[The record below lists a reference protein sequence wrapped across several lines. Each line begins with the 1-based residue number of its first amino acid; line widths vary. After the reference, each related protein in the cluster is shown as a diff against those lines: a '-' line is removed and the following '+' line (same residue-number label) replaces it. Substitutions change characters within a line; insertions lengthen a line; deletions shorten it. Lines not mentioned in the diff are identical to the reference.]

1 MESIQAIL
9 LLFSVGLW
17 GPKAILNEAL
27 ALQSHLAMLLR
38 EDGLTSETSQS
49 SATDWQTWIRLEG
62 AIRTKLMAY
71 CFFNLCSVT
80 YGTPPLLLTSEL
92 NLYLPQPSRFWK
104 AESAWQWQERR
115 QTLPPADMTLHAAFS
130 RLFSRQPQAMSG
142 HISSLGHYVLIH
154 ALLQH
159 TYLLKQT
166 SLSAPQTPCGLR
178 SLRNDDVEDITHA
191 LRVWQ
196 TTFEHC
202 NQMRAAAQTQ
212 GGFLGGDGFPGG
224 SVAFDS
230 TALLRLAYIRLCADV
245 VPRRGFETRDHLVVA
260 AALGDGSGVTVDRG
274 LRLQRALI
282 QAMHALSMLVK
293 AGVNYVARAKS
304 SEWSIQH
311 SRESSPLALCCF
323 GANCG

>member
-1 MESIQAIL
+1 MS
-9 LLFSVGLW
+9 
-17 GPKAILNEAL
+17 P
-27 ALQSHLAMLLR
+27 
-38 EDGLTSETSQS
+38 S

-62 AIRTKLMAY
+62 TIRTKLMAY

-80 YGTPPLLLTSEL
+80 YGTPPLMLASEF
-92 NLYLPQPSRFWK
+92 NLHLPQPSRFWK
-104 AESAWQWQERR
+104 AETAWQWQERR
-115 QTLPPADMTLHAAFS
+115 QMLPPADMTVHSAFS
-130 RLFSRQPQAMSG
+130 RLFARQPQAIPG

-159 TYLLKQT
+159 IYLLKQT
-166 SLSAPQTPCGLR
+166 SLSALHTPGGQR
-178 SLRNDDVEDITHA
+178 HLRNEDVEDITHA

-196 TTFEHC
+196 TTFEHG
-202 NQMRAAAQTQ
+202 NQVRAAAQAQ

-224 SVAFDS
+224 PVAFDS

-245 VPRRGFETRDHLVVA
+245 VPKRGFETRDHFIAA
-260 AALGDGSGVTVDRG
+260 AALGDGPGLTVDRG
-274 LRLQRALI
+274 LRLQRGLI

-311 SRESSPLALCCF
+311 SRESRTLSLLPKLRRNTNPMCSLQL
-323 GANCG
+323 